1 MSKTN
6 EGKACDAVIRR
17 PRAAGSRRRGER
29 YWNTDFGS
37 WRRTAALR
45 ELATVCQLAVV
56 SLAFGTVVIAGGREL
71 VGAHGAF
78 HLGVVAVAREHQVGD
93 AAKVDLGYHSG
104 GRLNEAGP

>member
-6 EGKACDAVIRR
+6 EGKVCDAVIRR

-56 SLAFGTVVIAGGREL
+56 SLAFGTVVSPA
-71 VGAHGAF
+71 
-78 HLGVVAVAREHQVGD
+78 AVSSSART
-93 AAKVDLGYHSG
+93 ALSTSALS
-104 GRLNEAGP
+104 P